1 MAETMLNYL
10 EQQAVR
16 WLVNRG
22 YLVIKQPFIGMC
34 LGGANADHVS
44 RSTQHDAYVVVIPR
58 GGKIIALNSS
68 VITASGGSG
77 GAEGPT

>member
-34 LGGANADHVS
+34 LGGANADHVTV
-44 RSTQHDAYVVVIPR
+44 RCGLRQARDADY
-58 GGKIIALNSS
+58 
-68 VITASGGSG
+68 ASGADPIFDHELL
-77 GAEGPT
+77 AETCG

>member
-1 MAETMLNYL
+1 MALHE
-10 EQQAVR
+10 QAV
-16 WLVNRG
+16 
-22 YLVIKQPFIGMC
+22 
-34 LGGANADHVS
+34 
-44 RSTQHDAYVVVIPR
+44 PR